1 VTRYAIGDLQGCV
14 EELRALLARLK
25 FSPDRDRLWFVG
37 DLVNRGP
44 DSLATLRLVRAL
56 GDNALVVLGNH
67 DLHLLAVA
75 YGVQRRRRSD
85 TLDAVL
91 AASDRDALIEWLQL
105 LAVAYGVQRRRRSDT
120 LDAVLAASDRDAL
133 IEWLQLRPLAY
144 LEGDDLMVHAG
155 LVPQWTAARTLALA
169 AEVSSALRRDPRALF
184 EHMYGDE
191 PERWDER
198 LAGAE
203 RLRFIINVLTRLR
216 LCTADGRVDISSKG
230 PPPPPSSPLRP
241 WFEHPQ
247 RASRDVRVIFGHW
260 SALGLVQRPGLLGL
274 DSGCV
279 WGGALTAA
287 DLDSDRPL
295 VSVGCAAYQ
304 EIGAS

>member
-56 GDNALVVLGNH
+56 GDNAVVVLGNH

-105 LAVAYGVQRRRRSDT
+105 Q
-120 LDAVLAASDRDAL
+120 
-133 IEWLQLRPLAY
+133 PLAY

-169 AEVSSALRRDPRALF
+169 AEVSGALRRDPRALF
-184 EHMYGDE
+184 KHMYGDE

-203 RLRFIINVLTRLR
+203 RARFIINVLTRLR
-216 LCTADGRVDISSKG
+216 LCTADGRVDIGSKG

-247 RASRDVRVIFGHW
+247 RASRNVRVIFGHW

>member
-1 VTRYAIGDLQGCV
+1 MTRYAIGDLQGCV
-14 EELRALLARLK
+14 AELRSLLSRLK
-25 FSPDRDRLWFVG
+25 FSADRDRLWFVG

-56 GDNALVVLGNH
+56 GDNAVVVLGNH

-75 YGVQRRRRSD
+75 YGAQRRRRSD

-91 AASDRDALIEWLQL
+91 AAPDRDALIEWL
-105 LAVAYGVQRRRRSDT
+105 R
-120 LDAVLAASDRDAL
+120 
-133 IEWLQLRPLAY
+133 LRPLAH
-144 LEGDDLMVHAG
+144 LEGSDLMVHAG
-155 LVPQWTAARTLALA
+155 VVPQWTAARTLALA
-169 AEVSSALRRDPRALF
+169 AEVGGVLSRDPCALL

-203 RLRFIINVLTRLR
+203 RLRFIVNVLTRLR
-216 LCTADGRVDISSKG
+216 LCTADGRVDISIKG
-230 PPPPPSSPLRP
+230 PPPPPPSPLRP

-260 SALGLVQRPGLLGL
+260 SALGLVQEPGLLGL

-279 WGGALTAA
+279 WGGSLTAA
-287 DLDSDRPL
+287 NLDSDRPL
-295 VSVGCAAYQ
+295 VSVQCREYQ
-304 EIGAS
+304 AIEAS

>member
-1 VTRYAIGDLQGCV
+1 MTRYAIGDLQGCV
-14 EELRALLARLK
+14 EELRTLLSRLK
-25 FSPDRDRLWFVG
+25 FSADRDRLWFVG

-44 DSLATLRLVRAL
+44 DSLAALRLVRDL
-56 GDNALVVLGNH
+56 GDNAVVVLGNH

-75 YGVQRRRRSD
+75 CGVQRRRRSD

-91 AASDRDALIEWLQL
+91 AAPDRDALIEWL
-105 LAVAYGVQRRRRSDT
+105 R
-120 LDAVLAASDRDAL
+120 
-133 IEWLQLRPLAY
+133 LRPLAH
-144 LEGDDLMVHAG
+144 LEGNDLMVHAG
-155 LVPQWTAARTLALA
+155 VVPQWTAARTLALA

-191 PERWDER
+191 PERWDEQ

-216 LCTADGRVDISSKG
+216 LCTADGRVDISVKG
-230 PPPPPSSPLRP
+230 PPPPPPSPLRP

-260 SALGLVQRPGLLGL
+260 SALGLVERPGVLGL

-279 WGGALTAA
+279 WGGSLTAA
-287 DLDSDRPL
+287 NLDSDRPL
-295 VSVGCAAYQ
+295 VSVHCREYQ
-304 EIGAS
+304 SIDAG

>member
-14 EELRALLARLK
+14 EELRTLLARLK
-25 FSPDRDRLWFVG
+25 FSADRDRLWFVG

-56 GDNALVVLGNH
+56 GDNAVVVLGNH

-105 LAVAYGVQRRRRSDT
+105 
-120 LDAVLAASDRDAL
+120 
-133 IEWLQLRPLAY
+133 RPLAH
-144 LEGDDLMVHAG
+144 LEGNDLMVHAG
-155 LVPQWTAARTLALA
+155 LVPQWTATRTLALA
-169 AEVSSALRRDPRALF
+169 AEVGNALRRDPRALF

-203 RLRFIINVLTRLR
+203 RARFIINVLTRLR

-230 PPPPPSSPLRP
+230 PPPPPPSPLRP
-241 WFEHPQ
+241 WFEHPR

-260 SALGLVQRPGLLGL
+260 SALGLVERPGVLGL

-279 WGGALTAA
+279 WGGSLTAA
-287 DLDSDRPL
+287 NLDSDRPL
-295 VSVGCAAYQ
+295 VSVHCREYQ
-304 EIGAS
+304 AIEAG

>member
-1 VTRYAIGDLQGCV
+1 VTRYAIGDLQGCA
-14 EELRALLARLK
+14 EELRTLLTRLK
-25 FSPDRDRLWFVG
+25 FSADRDRLWFVG

-56 GDNALVVLGNH
+56 GESAMVVLGNH

-91 AASDRDALIEWLQL
+91 AAPDRDALIEWLQL
-105 LAVAYGVQRRRRSDT
+105 Q
-120 LDAVLAASDRDAL
+120 
-133 IEWLQLRPLAY
+133 PLAH
-144 LEGDDLMVHAG
+144 LEGSDLMVHAG
-155 LVPQWTAARTLALA
+155 IVPQWTAARTLALA
-169 AEVSSALRRDPRALF
+169 TEVATALRRDPRGLF

-191 PERWDER
+191 PDRWDER
-198 LAGAE
+198 LAAAE

-216 LCTADGRVDISSKG
+216 LCTADGRVDIGIKG
-230 PPPPPSSPLRP
+230 PPPPPPSPLRP
-241 WFEHPQ
+241 WFEHPL

-260 SALGLVQRPGLLGL
+260 SALGLVERPGVLGL

-279 WGGALTAA
+279 WGGSLTGA
-287 DLDSDRPL
+287 DLDSDRPPL
-295 VSVGCAAYQ
+295 SVPCARYQ
-304 EIGAS
+304 RIGID